1 MSKRVVLVVCAVL
14 MWAGV
19 AMVSKASADEARA
32 RVIVQQAVA
41 AMGGGQKLAEVKE
54 LVSTGK
60 LTIQTPMGELSG
72 DHKTEVVF
80 PDKFQSTITL
90 PMGDVVQSFDGTT
103 ASMSIGG
110 QSMDVPP
117 AMVNEMRRGIA
128 TAGGITML
136 LKAISGAAKVDALE
150 PSEVAGRK
158 VDVISWKEG
167 ENDLRASYDAE
178 THLLS
183 KLEYKAST
191 PQGDADVVVT
201 VSDFRDVAGVKLP
214 FGMAATQNGQRYME
228 MKVTDIKVNPGVDTS
243 KFGKP

>member
-14 MWAGV
+14 TWAVV

-32 RVIVQQAVA
+32 KVIVQQAVA

-54 LVSTGK
+54 LVSAGK

-72 DHKTEVVF
+72 DTKTEVVF
-80 PDKFQSTITL
+80 PDKFRSTTAL

-103 ASMSIGG
+103 ASMAIGG
-110 QSMDVPP
+110 QSLDVPP

-158 VDVISWKEG
+158 VDVISWQEG

-178 THLLS
+178 THLLA

-201 VSDFRDVAGVKLP
+201 LNDFRDVAGVKLP

-228 MKVTDIKVNPGVDTS
+228 IEVTDIKLNPGVDTS